1 MTKVYIVRYGEYSD
15 QGIAGVFSTKE
26 KAQKYCDVHNEIE
39 DYEDYWINDYELDG
53 DELSEDTKV
62 VTYYGC
68 IIYLNNRISSDGTR
82 YYHKKGDIDSEDM
95 EEKRIYTKDVEIK
108 VFSGVDWLQEYIEV
122 WSVKGKEHA
131 KKVALDK
138 YYEILAEKEG
148 VK

>member
-15 QGIAGVFSTKE
+15 QGIAGVFSTEE
-26 KAQKYCDVHNEIE
+26 KAQKYCDIQNELK
-39 DYEDYWINDYELDG
+39 DYEDYWIDERELDK
-53 DELSEDTKV
+53 DVLPNDTKV

-68 IIYLNNRISSDGTR
+68 TVYLNDSLYI
-82 YYHKKGDIDSEDM
+82 KKGAIDTEDM
-95 EEKRIYTKDVEIK
+95 EEKRIYTKDVEVEVQTGEDK
-108 VFSGVDWLQEYIEV
+108 VYEYIEV
-122 WSVKGKEHA
+122 WSAKGTEHA

>member
-15 QGIAGVFSTKE
+15 QGIAGVFSTEE
-26 KAQKYCDVHNEIE
+26 KAQRYCDIQNELE
-39 DYEDYWINDYELDG
+39 DYEDYWIDERELDE
-53 DELSEDTKV
+53 DVLPDDTKV

-68 IIYLNNRISSDGTR
+68 TVYLNDSLYI
-82 YYHKKGDIDSEDM
+82 KKGAIDTEDM
-95 EEKRIYTKDVEIK
+95 EEKRIYTKDVE
-108 VFSGVDWLQEYIEV
+108 VEVQTGDDRVYEYIEV
-122 WSVKGKEHA
+122 WSVKGTEHA

>member
-15 QGIAGVFSTKE
+15 QGIAGVFSTEE
-26 KAQKYCDVHNEIE
+26 KAQKYCDINNELE
-39 DYEDYWINDYELDG
+39 DYEDYWIDERELDE
-53 DELSEDTKV
+53 DVLPDDTKV

-68 IIYLNNRISSDGTR
+68 IVNLGDCNSSNSTHC
-82 YYHKKGDIDSEDM
+82 YHKKGDIDSENM

-108 VFSGVDWLQEYIEV
+108 IQDDAEFWNYIEV

>member
-26 KAQKYCDVHNEIE
+26 KAQKYCDTHNELE
-39 DYEDYWINDYELDG
+39 DYEDYWIDERELDE
-53 DELSEDTKV
+53 DELSPDTKV

-68 IIYLNNRISSDGTR
+68 SICLNNYISSDGTHC
-82 YYHKKGDIDSEDM
+82 YYKKGDMDFDDL
-95 EEKRIYTKDVEIK
+95 EEKRIYTKDVE
-108 VFSGVDWLQEYIEV
+108 VEVQTGNDRVYEYIQV
-122 WSVKGKEHA
+122 WSVKGTEHA

>member
-26 KAQKYCDVHNEIE
+26 KAQKYCDVHNELE
-39 DYEDYWINDYELDG
+39 NYEDYWIDDYELDG
-53 DELSEDTKV
+53 NELSEDTKV
-62 VTYYGC
+62 ATYYGC
-68 IIYLNNRISSDGTR
+68 TVYLNDSLYN
-82 YYHKKGDIDSEDM
+82 KKGDLELEDM
-95 EEKRIYTKDVEIK
+95 EEKRIYTKDVE
-108 VFSGVDWLQEYIEV
+108 VEVQTGNDRVYEYIQV

-138 YYEILAEKEG
+138 YYEILAKKEG

>member
-15 QGIAGVFSTKE
+15 KGIAGVFSTKE
-26 KAQKYCDVHNEIE
+26 KAQKYCNIHNELE
-39 DYEDYWINDYELDG
+39 NYEDYWIDDRELDE
-53 DELSEDTKV
+53 DVLPDDTKV

-68 IIYLNNRISSDGTR
+68 TIYLNDSLYN
-82 YYHKKGDIDSEDM
+82 KKGDLEFEDM
-95 EEKRIYTKDVEIK
+95 EEKRIYTKDVE
-108 VFSGVDWLQEYIEV
+108 VEVQTGDRVYEYIEV
-122 WSVKGKEHA
+122 WSVKGIEHA

>member
-15 QGIAGVFSTKE
+15 QGIAGVFSTEE
-26 KAQKYCDVHNEIE
+26 KAQRYCDIQNELK
-39 DYEDYWINDYELDG
+39 DYEDYWIDDRELDE
-53 DELSEDTKV
+53 DVLPDDTKV

-68 IIYLNNRISSDGTR
+68 TVYLNDSLYI
-82 YYHKKGDIDSEDM
+82 KKGAIDTEDM
-95 EEKRIYTKDVEIK
+95 EEKRIYTKDVEVEVQTGEDK
-108 VFSGVDWLQEYIEV
+108 AYEHIEV
-122 WSVKGKEHA
+122 WSVKGTEHA